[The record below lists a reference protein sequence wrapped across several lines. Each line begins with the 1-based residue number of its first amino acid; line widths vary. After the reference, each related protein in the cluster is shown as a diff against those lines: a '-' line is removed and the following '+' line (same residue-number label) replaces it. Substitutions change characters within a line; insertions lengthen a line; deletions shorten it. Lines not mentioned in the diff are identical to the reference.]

1 MKFYY
6 GKVALFTPD
15 FEKLVALLT
24 PALIGVSLIF
34 KTGGIRAGVKGAGVK
49 KRAGGKRADKVCE
62 IQFEP
67 WSVPHWYSLS
77 SV

>member
-24 PALIGVSLIF
+24 PALIGVSLNF
-34 KTGGIRAGVKGAGVK
+34 KTGGIRASVKGAGVK
-49 KRAGGKRADKVCE
+49 KGLAEKRPIRYMGTRGIVK
-62 IQFEP
+62 II
-67 WSVPHWYSLS
+67 L
-77 SV
+77 